1 MPRDLSDVMD
11 DYCVEKYGHSNWG
24 YLNSYTKEDLVD
36 ESKYDIE
43 DNKVFWYEETREV
56 EFHQC

>member
-1 MPRDLSDVMD
+1 MPRDLSDVID
-11 DYCVEKYGHSNWG
+11 DYCVGKYGHSNWG

-43 DNKVFWYEETREV
+43 DKEGN
-56 EFHQC
+56 